1 MTWLSHVR
9 FSRVSLRCFS
19 LRRAVLLLPAIG
31 LVVLAASCNG
41 FFVSESSIQSVTVT
55 PPGVLLKAGASP
67 ADTFTLSSAALTVGG
82 TSSNDTTTA
91 NWSSNNTAVVTVGNG
106 ANGGM
111 LTAVGTTGG
120 PTATITAT
128 DGGVSGT
135 SRVRLYTTAPTTLAI
150 GFPINIVP
158 SSVAAGQTF
167 QVTALAVLD
176 GNPAPQNI
184 SDLVTW
190 SLNNNAAGATID
202 KNGNVTIP
210 SSAFGSFTVVATAQ
224 LGSAASP
231 AVIPGSLTFTI

>member
-1 MTWLSHVR
+1 MTCPSHVR
-9 FSRVSLRCFS
+9 FSRVLFRCFS
-19 LRRAVLLLPAIG
+19 LRRAVLLLPAMG
-31 LVVLAASCNG
+31 LFVLAASCDG

-67 ADTFTLSSAALTVGG
+67 ADTFSLSSAAVTVGG

-91 NWSSNNTAVVTVGNG
+91 DWSSSDTAVVTVGKG
-106 ANGGM
+106 TTGGM

-120 PTATITAT
+120 QTATITAT
-128 DGGVSGT
+128 DGGVKGT
-135 SRVRLYTTAPTTLAI
+135 SVVRLYITAPTTLAI
-150 GFPINIVP
+150 GFPGNIVP

-184 SDLVTW
+184 SALVTW
-190 SLNNNAAGATID
+190 SLNNNAAGATI
-202 KNGNVTIP
+202 NQSGIVTIP
-210 SSAFGSFTVVATAQ
+210 STALGSFTVVATVQ

-231 AVIPGSLTFTI
+231 AIIPGSLTFTV